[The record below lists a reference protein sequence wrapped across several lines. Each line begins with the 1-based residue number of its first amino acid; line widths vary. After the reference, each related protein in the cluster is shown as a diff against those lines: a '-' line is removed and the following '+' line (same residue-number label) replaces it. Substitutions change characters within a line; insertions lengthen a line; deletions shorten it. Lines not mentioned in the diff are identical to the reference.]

1 MVALPSATIISV
13 TIALLWCGK
22 LLDVEI
28 ASRSRLLHD
37 DACEPLHELKG
48 LTNAIMQQRDLE
60 AISEVGRQA
69 DNVMLSLMGTI
80 PDMPE
85 ALEVRPSLDT
95 VHGKDRV
102 LS

>member
-60 AISEVGRQA
+60 AISEVCNAHVLQCTCPAVACRSS
-69 DNVMLSLMGTI
+69 SLPCW
-80 PDMPE
+80 PDHGA
-85 ALEVRPSLDT
+85 ALV
-95 VHGKDRV
+95 
-102 LS
+102 